1 MEYPGR
7 PPLGAEVCEEI
18 EARQYSVQKR
28 YSAKLR
34 LFAEDVSELPPLAR
48 ILAGNEAIHPPR
60 QPIAFC
66 KCLRAYAIE
75 LFDAEARAYP
85 RNDSLPASLEILAR
99 RVEVKIIDHVLSI
112 GASPLNAFRIG
123 LTYHVSEQE
132 MRETIR
138 AALKNRINGPA
149 AVSPATTRPLA
160 KPTTTQRHVIEAQP
174 QRTPPVPGEPPGP
187 EGSDATALPGWPTRP
202 SRQFREPQPEL
213 LAGLESVGKQKA
225 ALALGTTTRT
235 IDRWIET
242 EKLIPVGGGG
252 RTRFKTKELLKFLN
266 QKKLRQVRQN
276 ETK

>member
-48 ILAGNEAIHPPR
+48 ILSGNEAIHPPR

-85 RNDSLPASLEILAR
+85 RNDSLPASLDILAR

-138 AALKNRINGPA
+138 AALKNRINGPS
-149 AVSPATTRPLA
+149 AVSSATTRPLA
-160 KPTTTQRHVIEAQP
+160 KPTTALRNVTEAQP
-174 QRTPPVPGEPPGP
+174 QRKPPAQRVPESKTRRQLLEPRPDLLTNP
-187 EGSDATALPGWPTRP
+187 DATL
-202 SRQFREPQPEL
+202 SRLR
-213 LAGLESVGKQKA
+213 A
-225 ALALGTTTRT
+225 AEALGITSRT
-235 IDRWIET
+235 LDRWIT
-242 EKLIPVGGGG
+242 DKKLTPFGAGL
-252 RTRFKTKELLKFLN
+252 RKRFKAKDLQRLLN
-266 QKKLRQVRQN
+266 QKLLDKRDN
-276 ETK
+276 K